1 MCRIV
6 DKAGHKYFVIFQK
19 GFKRSLDCP
28 LSCSRAGNNTQP
40 IQLFTYSWCPSWAQD
55 AHLMPISVEY
65 VNQLRQPLNLA
76 NVEILPKTNRSQ
88 HHHQHHHDHHSTVWC
103 TVVPCVATSL
113 RCGYFWCV
121 CVAWDYFKPEH
132 YVLNLPLVA
141 LALPLLL
148 FLATLNLYWLRAK
161 GNVGHKK
168 QFILEFR
175 LPTLYVCVYVW
186 GVGGVVVLNCVPNLW
201 RA

>member
-1 MCRIV
+1 MIIIALCGV
-6 DKAGHKYFVIFQK
+6 LW
-19 GFKRSLDCP
+19 SLV
-28 LSCSRAGNNTQP
+28 L
-40 IQLFTYSWCPSWAQD
+40 LL
-55 AHLMPISVEY
+55 HY
-65 VNQLRQPLNLA
+65 V
-76 NVEILPKTNRSQ
+76 
-88 HHHQHHHDHHSTVWC
+88 
-103 TVVPCVATSL
+103 VVTS
-113 RCGYFWCV
+113 GVCV
-121 CVAWDYFKPEH
+121 CVAWDYFKLEH

-141 LALPLLL
+141 LLLPLLL